1 MGCAE
6 AFEDSNLT
14 SVIPTE
20 EVVQGAAS
28 KIKENALRAVFL
40 SLGVL
45 FGYILIRA
53 GVSSYDVIRDMFLF
67 KSWHMYGVLG
77 VAVPVSFLGIQLWKK
92 LRRKSLLG
100 LETDWE
106 NDKLTKNHAIGGLI
120 AGSGWALTGACPGPA
135 LAILGYGLYS
145 GAFIV
150 LGIFLGTY
158 VYALFHEKF
167 EA

>member
-1 MGCAE
+1 M
-6 AFEDSNLT
+6 
-14 SVIPTE
+14 
-20 EVVQGAAS
+20 
-28 KIKENALRAVFL
+28 LRLVFL
-40 SLGVL
+40 LLGTA

-77 VAVPVSFLGIQLWKK
+77 VAVPVSFLGVQLWKRLK
-92 LRRKSLLG
+92 RQPLLG
-100 LETDWE
+100 GETEWQVE
-106 NDKLTKNHAIGGLI
+106 KFSRNHVVGGLI
-120 AGSGWALTGACPGPA
+120 SGAGWALTGACPGPA

-158 VYALFHEKF
+158 VYAWLEEKRSG
-167 EA
+167 

>member
-1 MGCAE
+1 M
-6 AFEDSNLT
+6 
-14 SVIPTE
+14 
-20 EVVQGAAS
+20 
-28 KIKENALRAVFL
+28 LRLVFL
-40 SLGVL
+40 LLGTA

-77 VAVPVSFLGIQLWKK
+77 VAVPVSFLGVQLWKRLK
-92 LRRKSLLG
+92 RQPLLG
-100 LETDWE
+100 GETEWQVE
-106 NDKLTKNHAIGGLI
+106 KISRNHIVGGLVSG
-120 AGSGWALTGACPGPA
+120 AGWALTGACPGPA

-158 VYALFHEKF
+158 VYAWLEEKRSG
-167 EA
+167 

>member
-1 MGCAE
+1 M
-6 AFEDSNLT
+6 
-14 SVIPTE
+14 
-20 EVVQGAAS
+20 
-28 KIKENALRAVFL
+28 LRLVFL
-40 SLGVL
+40 LLGTA

-77 VAVPVSFLGIQLWKK
+77 VAVPVSFLGVQLWKK
-92 LRRKSLLG
+92 LKRQPLLG
-100 LETDWE
+100 GETEWQVE
-106 NDKLTKNHAIGGLI
+106 KFSRNHVVGGLI
-120 AGSGWALTGACPGPA
+120 SGAGWALTGACPGPA

-158 VYALFHEKF
+158 VYAWLEEKRSG
-167 EA
+167 

>member
-1 MGCAE
+1 M
-6 AFEDSNLT
+6 
-14 SVIPTE
+14 
-20 EVVQGAAS
+20 
-28 KIKENALRAVFL
+28 LRVVFL
-40 SLGVL
+40 ILGTA

-53 GVSSYDVIRDMFLF
+53 GVSSYDVIRDMFLL

-92 LRRKSLLG
+92 LKRRPVLG
-100 LETDWE
+100 GETEWNVE
-106 NDKLTKNHAIGGLI
+106 KLSKNHVVGGLI
-120 AGSGWALTGACPGPA
+120 SGAGWALTGACPGPA

-158 VYALFHEKF
+158 VYAWLEEKR
-167 EA
+167 AI

>member
-1 MGCAE
+1 M
-6 AFEDSNLT
+6 
-14 SVIPTE
+14 
-20 EVVQGAAS
+20 
-28 KIKENALRAVFL
+28 LRLVFL
-40 SLGVL
+40 ILGTA

-77 VAVPVSFLGIQLWKK
+77 VAVPVSFIGIQLWKK
-92 LRRKSLLG
+92 SQQKPLLG
-100 LETDWE
+100 GETDWSVE
-106 NDKLTKNHAIGGLI
+106 KLSKNHAIGGLLSG
-120 AGSGWALTGACPGPA
+120 AGWALTGACPGPA

-158 VYALFHEKF
+158 AFALWEERKK
-167 EA
+167 

>member
-1 MGCAE
+1 M
-6 AFEDSNLT
+6 
-14 SVIPTE
+14 
-20 EVVQGAAS
+20 
-28 KIKENALRAVFL
+28 LRVVFL
-40 SLGVL
+40 ILGTA

-53 GVSSYDVIRDMFLF
+53 GVSSYDVIRDMFLL

-92 LRRKSLLG
+92 LKRRPLLG
-100 LETDWE
+100 GETEWNVE
-106 NDKLTKNHAIGGLI
+106 KLSKNHVVGGLI
-120 AGSGWALTGACPGPA
+120 SGAGWALTGACPGPA

-158 VYALFHEKF
+158 VYAWLEEKR
-167 EA
+167 AI